1 MISVVAVLAW
11 VISSTTVT
19 DPPGVNLA
27 ALGHD
32 GQSDV
37 YRVPSGV
44 VSPGGAVTIRFR
56 TAADGVDTVTLRL
69 TDQASSVQ
77 RLLPMRRV
85 ARAVSCYQ
93 AALATSRCDFW
104 QVAVRS
110 AALGVLSYRFVVR
123 RGEDIAYYADSPAQ
137 FGAVGAGSRSD
148 APNDYRIHIVTQRFP
163 VVPAMK
169 DGVMYQIMPDRFDN
183 GDSFNDISVTRPRY
197 DYPVPANPTP
207 AQAVAATAAKVQR
220 RVWTELPEGSCRD
233 HVNSSVPCTE
243 LALGRDYFGGDLP
256 GITQKLPYLQ
266 RLGVTIIYLTPV
278 FASKSNHAYDVEDF
292 THVDPAFGGDAGLA
306 TLLSQAHRLGIRVI
320 LDLPFDP
327 SSSDSP
333 YFDRYHHY
341 PVTGACEDPKSPYR
355 SWFTFH
361 NLPAGTAGPCAGEQP
376 GGYAT
381 YDGWGGAVDTLPLF
395 RKKDRSDPVEV
406 FSPIA
411 DYFYRGQD
419 SIAHRWLAFGVDG
432 FRLDSMQ
439 DESFP
444 PAYWQQFRTV
454 VKAAKPDAPLVGE
467 GWQFADNLKLTRG
480 DQADTSMGY
489 RFRAAVLSLLGAVG
503 DDKKFPG
510 DGNPNVPVS
519 QFVAAMRSIRQ
530 DYPDATYRTF
540 MNLLGSHDT
549 ARLRWILTPGQ
560 YNREDREFNAANV
573 VAGIAA
579 EKVAATIQFTVPG
592 MPSIYYGDEVGVT
605 GSDDPDNR
613 RTFPWTSTTGCAASN
628 DYCAGGDHDLL
639 SFYSALVALRKSH
652 PVFRD
657 GDAHYL
663 LVDDQ
668 TQTLVYAMRTRGD
681 MAIVLINR
689 STAARTVNVPT
700 AAVVRDGV
708 DFVPALGRE
717 AAAATTEGG
726 RLGATIPAMTAQ
738 VLVARPGQRITP
750 PPAPRRVRAGSWS
763 RGQLRIDW
771 DAVGSAAS
779 YQISR
784 SPLAGGGYQ
793 MVGTVTQT
801 SFVDT
806 LNSPGTDYHYVVKA
820 VDRSGNVGD
829 SSADVAAIASPSLL
843 SDRNFWAAAV
853 IVLVGLVLLVWPW
866 RSTGPFRSQRAALTA
881 RMVGVVV
888 AVAGALTVILI
899 I

>member
-1 MISVVAVLAW
+1 MISVVAVFAW
-11 VISSTTVT
+11 AISSTMVT
-19 DPPGVNLA
+19 GLPGVNLA

-37 YRVPSGV
+37 YRVPTGV
-44 VSPGGAVTIRFR
+44 VSPGDPVTVRFR
-56 TAADGVDTVTLRL
+56 TAADDVDTVTLRL
-69 TDQASSVQ
+69 TEQANGAQ

-93 AALATSRCDFW
+93 DTLAWTRCDFW
-104 QVAVRS
+104 QVTVRPN
-110 AALGVLSYRFVVR
+110 ALGVLSYRFIVR
-123 RGEDIAYYADSPAQ
+123 RGEDIAYYSDSPAQ
-137 FGAVGAGSRSD
+137 FGAAGAGSRSD
-148 APNDYRIHIVTQRFP
+148 APNDYRIHVVTPRFP
-163 VVPAMK
+163 VLPAMK

-197 DYPVPANPTP
+197 DYPARVNPPP
-207 AQAVAATAAKVQR
+207 AQVAAATAAKVQR
-220 RVWTELPEGSCRD
+220 RVWTELPEGGCRD
-233 HVNSSVPCTE
+233 HVNSSAPCTE

-266 RLGVTIIYLTPV
+266 KLGVTMIYLTPV

-306 TLLSQAHRLGIRVI
+306 ILLSQAHWHGIRVV

-355 SWFTFH
+355 LWFTFH
-361 NLPAGTAGPCAGEQP
+361 DLPVGTAGPCAGEQP
-376 GGYAT
+376 GRYAT
-381 YDGWGGAVDTLPLF
+381 YDGWGGSVDTLPLF
-395 RKKDRSDPVEV
+395 RKKVRSDPVEV

-411 DYFYRGQD
+411 DYFYRGEN

-454 VKAAKPDAPLVGE
+454 IKAAKTDAPLVGE
-467 GWQFADNLKLTRG
+467 GWQFADNLKLTSG

-549 ARLRWILTPGQ
+549 ARLRWILTSGQ

-579 EKVAATIQFTVPG
+579 EKVAATIQFTLPG

-613 RTFPWTSTTGCAASN
+613 RTFPWTGTSGCVASN
-628 DYCAGGDHDLL
+628 DYCVGGDHDLL
-639 SFYSALVALRKSH
+639 GFYSALVALRKSH

-663 LVDDQ
+663 QADDLA
-668 TQTLVYAMRTRGD
+668 QTLGYAMRTRGD
-681 MAIVLINR
+681 MAIVLVNR
-689 STAARTVNVPT
+689 STAARPVNVPT

-726 RLGATIPAMTAQ
+726 RLTARVPAMTAQ

-750 PPAPRRVRAGSWS
+750 PPAPMRVRVAS
-763 RGQLRIDW
+763 RSPGRFRIDW
-771 DAVGSAAS
+771 DAVGGATS
-779 YQISR
+779 YQVSR

-793 MVGTVTQT
+793 LIGTVTQT

-806 LNSPGTDYHYVVKA
+806 LNRPNTDYYYVVKA

-829 SSADVAAIASPSLL
+829 SSADVAVIASPSLL
-843 SDRNFWAAAV
+843 SSQIFWAV
-853 IVLVGLVLLVWPW
+853 VLVGLVLLVWRV
-866 RSTGPFRSQRAALTA
+866 RSVKRA
-881 RMVGVVV
+881 
-888 AVAGALTVILI
+888 
-899 I
+899 

>member
-1 MISVVAVLAW
+1 MISVIAVFVWA
-11 VISSTTVT
+11 ISSATVT
-19 DPPGVNLA
+19 GPPGVNLA

-37 YRVPSGV
+37 YRVPTGV
-44 VSPGGAVTIRFR
+44 VSPGEAVTVRFR
-56 TAADGVDTVTLRL
+56 TAADDVDTVTLRL
-69 TDQASSVQ
+69 TDQANGVQ

-93 AALATSRCDFW
+93 AALARTRCDFW
-104 QVAVRS
+104 QAAVH
-110 AALGVLSYRFVVR
+110 AAAVGVLSYRFIVR
-123 RGEDIAYYADSPAQ
+123 QGEDSAYYADSPAQ
-137 FGAVGAGSRSD
+137 FGATGAGSRSD
-148 APNDYRIHIVTQRFP
+148 APNDYRIHVVMPRFP
-163 VVPAMK
+163 VLPATK

-197 DYPVPANPTP
+197 DYPAPANPTP
-207 AQAVAATAAKVQR
+207 AQAAAAMAAKAQR

-233 HVNSSVPCTE
+233 HVNSSAPCTE
-243 LALGRDYFGGDLP
+243 LALGRDYFGGDLL

-266 RLGVTIIYLTPV
+266 RLGVTVIYLTPV

-292 THVDPAFGGDAGLA
+292 THVDPVFGGDAGLA
-306 TLLSQAHRLGIRVI
+306 TFLSQAHQDGMRVI

-341 PVTGACEDPKSPYR
+341 PVTGACEDPKSTYR

-361 NLPAGTAGPCAGEQP
+361 NLPAGTAGPCAGDRP
-376 GGYAT
+376 GRYAT
-381 YDGWGGAVDTLPLF
+381 YDGWGGTVDTLPLF
-395 RKKDRSDPVEV
+395 RKKDRSDPVGA
-406 FSPIA
+406 FSPIS
-411 DYFYRGQD
+411 DYFYRGQN

-439 DESFP
+439 DRSFP

-454 VKAAKPDAPLVGE
+454 IKVAKPDAPLVAE
-467 GWQFADNLKLTRG
+467 GWQFADNLRLTSG

-489 RFRAAVLSLLGAVG
+489 RFRAAVLSMLGAVG
-503 DDKKFPG
+503 DDKGFPG
-510 DGNPNVPVS
+510 DGDPNVPVS

-549 ARLRWILTPGQ
+549 ARLRWMLTPGQ
-560 YNREDREFNAANV
+560 YNREDRESNAANV

-579 EKVAATIQFTVPG
+579 EKVAATIQFTLPG

-613 RTFPWTSTTGCAASN
+613 RTFPWTGTTGCAASN
-628 DYCAGGDHDLL
+628 DYCGGGDHDLL
-639 SFYSALVALRKSH
+639 GFYSALIALRKSH

-663 LVDDQ
+663 LADDQ
-668 TQTLVYAMRTRGD
+668 AQTLVYAMRTRGD
-681 MAIVLINR
+681 MAIVLVNR

-708 DFVPALGRE
+708 DFVPTVGRE
-717 AAAATTEGG
+717 ATAATTEGG
-726 RLGATIPAMTAQ
+726 RLAATIPAMTAQ

-750 PPAPRRVRAGSWS
+750 PPAPMRVRAAGWS
-763 RGQLRIDW
+763 RGRLRIGW
-771 DAVGSAAS
+771 DAVGGAAS
-779 YQISR
+779 YQIYR

-793 MVGTVTQT
+793 LVGTVTQT

-806 LNSPGTDYHYVVKA
+806 VNRPGTDYHYVVKA

-829 SSADVAAIASPSLL
+829 SSADVAAVASPSFL
-843 SDRNFWAAAV
+843 SARTFWAAAV
-853 IVLVGLVLLVWPW
+853 VVLVGLVLLVWSW
-866 RSTGPFRSQRAALTA
+866 RSTGPFGSQRSGL
-881 RMVGVVV
+881 
-888 AVAGALTVILI
+888 
-899 I
+899 